1 MSRLKLLFWCLLVMT
16 LIILFG
22 ANNPDFEGMA
32 EARQQFARTSKGDI
46 TVVALQDAGRSDYLK
61 GVQLAAEQI
70 NDSPEKLL
78 GRSIDIRIEQDG
90 TNFDNSKSTIRRVVA
105 DPSVVAVLGHRS
117 SSIAIPASV
126 IYEKSQMLFLPSFAT
141 GNSLTGHNF
150 KYVFRMAPNNEV
162 MAKQLAS
169 LAKLLG
175 YKKIVILYA
184 RNDLS
189 RELAFLFEEAS
200 LKQDIQ
206 LIKRS
211 SFFESND
218 NYRSVISHFTNDPFD
233 AIFLA
238 SSGRAAA
245 KMAIQLREMGIDKP
259 ILGSDSLSSQT
270 YGEIAKDAADKTIVP
285 SLYLANAVNQR
296 NQDFIQAYQDK
307 YYDKPD
313 YNAAMGYD
321 SLMLLANTIK
331 HARSTSPALLSS
343 SLRFMSAWVG
353 QTGIHAFDTSGEL
366 LGKKYYFKT
375 WRSGELVD
383 LPAVHVNYLLKRFE
397 ESIVPPEDTSKTIT
411 NFTEQLSQRM
421 HEDDHNLYLLDLA
434 HEILHFKSIGVIF
447 ENTEVGRKLSGY
459 DLLQGLAKRKGVE
472 VVKCEIAF
480 SLLTPEEIE
489 KSMVSCYGKLS
500 LNSEAMFITKPR
512 GIDKEL
518 AKKLNLGLIFFKI
531 PTIALGDRNDD
542 LNVTLVLKKR
552 SDINKT
558 SVTAFNGLLNGQKVH
573 EFSGKLTGLPELSVN
588 LENLQLF
595 GLADAPVLNLSPDN
609 YLHFENGLIGSP
621 ESL

>member
-1 MSRLKLLFWCLLVMT
+1 MT

-22 ANNPDFEGMA
+22 ASNPDFEGMA
-32 EARQQFARTSKGDI
+32 EARQKFASTGRGDI
-46 TVVALQDAGRSDYLK
+46 TVVALQDAAKSDYLK

-70 NDSPEKLL
+70 NDSPDKLL
-78 GRSIDIRIEQDG
+78 GRKIDIRIEQDG
-90 TNFDNSKSTIRRVVA
+90 TNFENSKSTIRRVVA

-117 SSIAIPASV
+117 SSVAIPASV

-150 KYVFRMAPNNEV
+150 QYVFRMAPNNEV

-200 LKQDIQ
+200 LTQGIQ

-211 SFFESND
+211 SFFESNE

-233 AIFLA
+233 AVFLA
-238 SSGRAAA
+238 SSGKAAA
-245 KMAIQLREMGIDKP
+245 RMAIQLREMGIDKP
-259 ILGSDSLSSQT
+259 ILGSDSLSSQS
-270 YGEIAKDAADKTIVP
+270 YGEIAKEAADKTIVP
-285 SLYLANAVNQR
+285 SLYLANAANQR
-296 NQDFIQAYQDK
+296 NQAFIKAYEDK

-321 SLMLLANTIK
+321 SLMLLVNTIK

-366 LGKKYYFKT
+366 LGKKYHFKT

-397 ESIVPPEDTSKTIT
+397 ASIATEQDTAKKIT
-411 NFTEQLSQRM
+411 NFSEQLSQRM

-459 DLLQGLAKRKGVE
+459 DLLESLAKRKGVK

-480 SLLTPEEIE
+480 SLLTPQEIE
-489 KSMVSCYGKLS
+489 KNMVSCYGKLS

-512 GIDKEL
+512 GISKEL
-518 AKKLNLGLIFFKI
+518 AKKLNLGLTFFKI
-531 PTIALGDRNDD
+531 PTIALGDRNED

-552 SDINKT
+552 SDINST
-558 SVTAFNGLLNGQKVH
+558 NVTAFSGLLNGQKVH
-573 EFSGKLTGLPELSVN
+573 EFSDKLTGLPELSVN

-595 GLADAPVLNLSPDN
+595 GLPDAPILNLSPEN
-609 YLHFENGLIGSP
+609 YLHVENSLIGSP
-621 ESL
+621 QSL